1 MTSIKKLLIC
11 ASAVGVAAG
20 IAYWVY
26 TKEKAN
32 NKANASPVT
41 NIVHFTTEAPE
52 PKKRE
57 NANATDKINQAKSE
71 CVQDVYERHT
81 AAGEVLKDAYS
92 NIMENFVEDYSVE
105 EADGVKEKG
114 NKTIVDSEDVSV
126 IKELDSILDELDDLL
141 N

>member
-1 MTSIKKLLIC
+1 MRKLLIC
-11 ASAVGVAAG
+11 ASVVGVAAG

-26 TKEKAN
+26 TKEKNN
-32 NKANASPVT
+32 NKTNASPVT
-41 NIVHFTTEAPE
+41 NTVHFTTEAPE
-52 PKKRE
+52 SKKRE
-57 NANATDKINQAKSE
+57 NANATYKINQTKSA

-81 AAGEVLKDAYS
+81 AAGEVMKDAYS

-105 EADGVKEKG
+105 EADSVKEKG

-126 IKELDSILDELDDLL
+126 IKELDSISDELDDLL